1 MIVIH
6 GTARS
11 VYGNAVRGLAVVEV
25 VVTLSVAEA
34 FAAAPDRPVV
44 ARVAILLTVAA
55 MNVVR
60 PARNVAAANVAIL
73 MTVAVMSV
81 VRPARNVVVANAA
94 ILTTAAMTNVVLIS
108 VVLMDTAHLNAGQ
121 QILFS
126 EAQIPVRLAVAVVVP
141 GRLAR
146 YQTIRFV
153 HLLQQDNP
161 DIAVAKRF

>member
-60 PARNVAAANVAIL
+60 PARSVAAV
-73 MTVAVMSV
+73 
-81 VRPARNVVVANAA
+81 NAA
-94 ILTTAAMTNVVLIS
+94 ILTIVAGAS
-108 VVLMDTAHLNAGQ
+108 VAK
-121 QILFS
+121 
-126 EAQIPVRLAVAVVVP
+126 AVAVRILTA
-141 GRLAR
+141 GR
-146 YQTIRFV
+146 
-153 HLLQQDNP
+153 P
-161 DIAVAKRF
+161 VAGTV